1 MVAHFAGLKNA
12 PTDHLPTKL
21 RAIAESMQS
30 QYDMEHHAQE
40 EGTHLELIDEAFVDW
55 FSICGPPDKCIER
68 LQPLVDLGLEHV
80 YQLGGSPVAHP
91 HGARQVAMVEQ
102 AKLFA
107 SHVMPHFR

>member
-1 MVAHFAGLKNA
+1 MRNV
-12 PTDHLPTKL
+12 KL
-21 RAIAESMQS
+21 TALLLLLFCSGKATVSAERNVP
-30 QYDMEHHAQE
+30 A
-40 EGTHLELIDEAFVDW
+40 TLEIGSRLEPLI
-55 FSICGPPDKCIER
+55 
-68 LQPLVDLGLEHV
+68 DLGLEHV